1 MASIP
6 FASIES
12 TLAATSVA
20 TFENI
25 RLIAGAVPF
34 GTVMDRDVDMIGEY
48 GLSGERRDRITLL
61 KSVSAAAGLAGGV
74 TVSPDPAYYS
84 AGEIAAMV
92 PSSWVVDRLAV
103 DDGHV
108 VSWWLR

>member
-1 MASIP
+1 MATP

-25 RLIAGAVPF
+25 RMIAGAVPF
-34 GTVMDRDVDMIGEY
+34 GAVMDRDVDTIGEY
-48 GLSGERRDRITLL
+48 GLSGERRDRITVL
-61 KSVSAAAGLAGGV
+61 KSASASAGLAGGV
-74 TVSPDPAYYS
+74 AVSADPAYYTAS
-84 AGEIAAMV
+84 EIAAMV